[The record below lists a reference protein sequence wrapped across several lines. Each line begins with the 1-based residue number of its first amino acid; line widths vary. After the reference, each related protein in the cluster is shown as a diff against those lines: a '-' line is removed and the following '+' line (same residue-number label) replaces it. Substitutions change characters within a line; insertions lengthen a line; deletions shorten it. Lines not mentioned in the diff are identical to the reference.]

1 MMPFAPQQPGVAFAT
16 PGLEEDVKPVD
27 PVVFVEAPEEKE
39 LSMAAASIKAATDNP
54 STPIKVKVNEP
65 YRVVHEGNAYVGGD
79 VLEVPD
85 DKEHKIWLQSGWVT
99 KEK

>member
-1 MMPFAPQQPGVAFAT
+1 MMPFTPQGPPFGAQ
-16 PGLEEDVKPVD
+16 LDEDVKPIS
-27 PVVFVEAPEEKE
+27 PVIFIEAGEEGEE
-39 LSMAAASIKAATDNP
+39 LSMAARVIKEAAENP
-54 STPIKVKVNEP
+54 AALIKVKVNEP
-65 YRVVHEGNAYVGGD
+65 YRVLHEGNAYVGGD

>member
-1 MMPFAPQQPGVAFAT
+1 MPFAPQGPLFGAQ
-16 PGLEEDVKPVD
+16 LDEDVKPPVD
-27 PVVFVEAPEEKE
+27 EVIFIETQEERE
-39 LSMAAASIKAATDNP
+39 LSMAAANIKAAVEKP
-54 STPIKVKVNEP
+54 SAPIKIKVNEP
-65 YRVVHEGNAYVGGD
+65 YRVLHEGNAYVGGD

>member
-1 MMPFAPQQPGVAFAT
+1 LTRSLSFET
-16 PGLEEDVKPVD
+16 EE
-27 PVVFVEAPEEKE
+27 ERE
-39 LSMAAASIKAATDNP
+39 LSMAAANVKAAVENP
-54 STPIKVKVNEP
+54 TAPIKVKVNEP
-65 YRVVHEGNAYVGGD
+65 YRVLHEGKPYVGGD